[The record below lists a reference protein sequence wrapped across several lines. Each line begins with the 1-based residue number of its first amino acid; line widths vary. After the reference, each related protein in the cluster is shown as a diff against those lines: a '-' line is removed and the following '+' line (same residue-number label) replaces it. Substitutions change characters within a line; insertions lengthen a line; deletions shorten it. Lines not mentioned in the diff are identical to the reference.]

1 MLNKHFVMLCYV
13 MLCYVMLCYVM
24 LCYVMLCYVML
35 CYVIDSS
42 INRALKRGAYIFEN
56 QVSVC

>member
-1 MLNKHFVMLCYV
+1 MLCYV